1 MSLCHEQWPPLCLD
15 CEDEIECWFIT
26 LVDALAEGNARVA
39 ARALGEL
46 AELGWVVSYIGT
58 TTPTLRQRNDAVF
71 WFTTLDLVAA
81 HGKLM
86 EVVKVQ
92 RKLARLGW
100 VVSRI
105 EPSPR
110 TEAEGGARP

>member
-15 CEDEIECWFIT
+15 CEEQAECWFIT
-26 LVDALAEGNARVA
+26 LVDNLAEGNARVA

-58 TTPTLRQRNDAVF
+58 TAPTLRRRNDAVF
-71 WFTTLDLVAA
+71 WFTTLDLVSA
-81 HGKLM
+81 HGKFS
-86 EVVKVQ
+86 EVAKIQ

-105 EPSPR
+105 EPCTADDGR
-110 TEAEGGARP
+110 GGGR